1 MSEELSI
8 KHQSLLYQAQ
18 KNILAHG
25 KDVKAI
31 LEVLGQLSKDLFNQ
45 EEFAV
50 LSYDFAAQMTRPIH
64 KQGFKEETLNRL
76 AEDFTK
82 LKVEKKPIVRSQIVD
97 EEVGKI
103 NLVPIG
109 DEDDIYG
116 QIVFVESAQ
125 TDKATVNEFVE
136 VATTSLGIFLG
147 VGLLQLH
154 LEEMAALIEV
164 SHVVSSTLDLR
175 ELLTKIMKTATKVMR
190 CETSTVYLV
199 DEATNELY
207 FSIVQGDSKV
217 GAKLK
222 EIRLPMGTGLAGWCA
237 QNNAPVM
244 VPDTDKDP
252 RFFKGADKKSGFVT
266 RSMICVPMCLKEKVI
281 GVLQVLNRTGDIP
294 FNDHDL
300 ETLKAVATQAVSA
313 IENARLYENI
323 QKIYLSTIE
332 VLATAIDAKD
342 PYTRGHS
349 RRVTLYSVAIAEQ
362 LGLSPKEIENIRY
375 AGLLHDVGKI
385 GISDSIIRK
394 PGRLT
399 DEEYGIIKTHPAIG
413 ARILRPVE
421 FLADKIPGVLHHH
434 EYYDGRGYPDHL
446 VGEDIPLAG
455 RIICVA
461 DCFDAMTTNRPY
473 RKGLSVNT
481 VIAELNKL
489 SGKQFDPV
497 CVEAFLSAFEAK
509 ISQYFEPIEG
519 STDNDMALK
528 PEEMGTTEEP
538 EKIQKDKQPYPPI
551 SCDSDKKKQ
560 ESQPYPPIKC
570 DSDKKE
576 EKKLESQP
584 YPPINCDSD
593 KKEEKKLESQPYPPI
608 NCDSDKK
615 EEKKLESQPY
625 PPINCDSDKKDNK

>member
-1 MSEELSI
+1 MSEELSL
-8 KHQSLLYQAQ
+8 KHLNLIYQAQ
-18 KNILAHG
+18 KKILAYG
-25 KDVKAI
+25 KDVKSI
-31 LEVLGQLSKDLFNQ
+31 LEVLGKLSFQLFDK
-45 EEFAV
+45 EVFAV
-50 LSYDFAAQMTRPIH
+50 LSYDFTAQSTRILY
-64 KQGFKEETLNRL
+64 KIGLSEELLNDF
-76 AEDFTK
+76 AENFTK
-82 LKVEKKPIVRSQIVD
+82 LKVENKPITSSVL
-97 EEVGKI
+97 KI
-103 NLVPIG
+103 ENIGLVHLVPIG
-109 DEDDIYG
+109 NEEDIYG
-116 QIVFVESAQ
+116 QVIFADSDNENE
-125 TDKATVNEFVE
+125 TLRNEFIDLS
-136 VATTSLGIFLG
+136 TKSLGTFIG

-164 SHVVSSTLDLR
+164 SHVVSSTLDLN
-175 ELLTKIMKTATKVMR
+175 ELLTKIMRTSTQVMR
-190 CETSTVYLV
+190 CETSTVYLI

-207 FSIVQGDSKV
+207 FSIIQGGDSEV

-237 QNNAPVM
+237 QNNMPVM
-244 VPDTDKDP
+244 VPDTEKDP

-281 GVLQVLNRTGDIP
+281 GVLQVLNRTGEIP
-294 FNDHDL
+294 FNDHDV

-362 LGLSPKEIENIRY
+362 LGLPPKEIENIRY
-375 AGLLHDVGKI
+375 SGLLHDVGKI

-413 ARILRPVE
+413 ARILKPVS

-481 VIAELNKL
+481 VIAELKKL
-489 SGKQFDPV
+489 SGKQFDPI
-497 CVEAFLSAFEAK
+497 CVEAFLQAFEDK

-519 STDNDMALK
+519 TSDNDMALK
-528 PEEMGTTEEP
+528 PEEMGSSDEP
-538 EKIQKDKQPYPPI
+538 VKIQKDKQPYPPI
-551 SCDSDKKKQ
+551 SCDSDKK
-560 ESQPYPPIKC
+560 
-570 DSDKKE
+570 DD
-576 EKKLESQP
+576 KKLESQP

-593 KKEEKKLESQPYPPI
+593 KKEDKKLESQPYPPI
-608 NCDSDKK
+608 KCDSDKK
-615 EEKKLESQPY
+615 
-625 PPINCDSDKKDNK
+625 

>member
-8 KHQSLLYQAQ
+8 KHQSLIYKAQ
-18 KNILAHG
+18 RSILAYG

-31 LEVLGQLSKDLFNQ
+31 LEVLGKLSYQLFEK
-45 EEFAV
+45 EGFAV
-50 LSYDFAAQMTRPIH
+50 LSYDFAAQMTRPLY
-64 KQGFKEETLNRL
+64 QLGFKEEALKEL
-76 AEDFTK
+76 ADNFTK
-82 LKVEKKPIVRSQIVD
+82 LKVENKPIVRTTTKIEGMGIVHL
-97 EEVGKI
+97 I
-103 NLVPIG
+103 PIG
-109 DEDDIYG
+109 DENDIYG
-116 QIVFVESAQ
+116 QIIFENSEDADE
-125 TDKATVNEFVE
+125 TLRNEFIDL
-136 VATTSLGIFLG
+136 ATNSLGTFLG

-164 SHVVSSTLDLR
+164 SHVVSSTLDLN

-207 FSIVQGDSKV
+207 FSIIQGDSKV

-237 QNNAPVM
+237 QNNAPII
-244 VPDTDKDP
+244 VPDTEKDP

-266 RSMICVPMCLKEKVI
+266 RSMICVPMCLKERVI
-281 GVLQVLNRTGDIP
+281 GVLQVINRTGEIP

-362 LGLSPKEIENIRY
+362 LGLSAKEIENIRY
-375 AGLLHDVGKI
+375 SGLLHDVGKI

-399 DEEYGIIKTHPAIG
+399 DEEYGIIKTHPSIG
-413 ARILRPVE
+413 ARILKPVD

-481 VIAELNKL
+481 VIAELKKL
-489 SGKQFDPV
+489 SGKQFDPI
-497 CVEAFLSAFEAK
+497 CVEAFLRAFDEK
-509 ISQYFEPIEG
+509 ICQYFEPIEG
-519 STDNDMALK
+519 NEDDMALK
-528 PEEMGTTEEP
+528 PEEMGGNEES
-538 EKIQKDKQPYPPI
+538 ENIQKDKQPYPPI
-551 SCDSDKKKQ
+551 NCDADKKS
-560 ESQPYPPIKC
+560 ESQPYTPINC

-576 EKKLESQP
+576 DKKLESQP

-593 KKEEKKLESQPYPPI
+593 KK
-608 NCDSDKK
+608 
-615 EEKKLESQPY
+615 
-625 PPINCDSDKKDNK
+625 